1 MHGLMHAVKGGS
13 KMVRKRIVSTVMSL
27 MMVATVLTTV
37 PITNNVKAAEATQG
51 DYTYQ
56 VETQAG
62 KQYIT
67 LTDYKGKEEKITLPE
82 EINGIEVTAVQNGF
96 GKNSNL
102 KSITFSKNM
111 QKNLAAFSDIS
122 TLEEIQASKDNTAY
136 QTEDGIL
143 YIKNKKELL
152 VYPKS
157 KKAETYIMP
166 SEVETAAMDSMLN
179 LKYLKNLTFSK
190 NMKTLPE
197 CSNGS
202 IESVVIPDQV
212 KSIDESTFDTCENL
226 KKVTFGKNVTF
237 IGDGAF
243 VNCKALKTISL
254 PKSLKEIDSV
264 AFVNTSLTKVTIPDS
279 VVKIGTS
286 AFDKNVKL
294 TKPAYLKKFKRESG
308 TVYYEARATVK
319 ASGKKAVT
327 YKASK
332 ITKIKA
338 KTNKVTI
345 KKGKTAKLQT
355 RVYISKKLKKGYLD
369 PEILKFTTSNKK
381 VVKVSSKGTI
391 KGLKKGTATITVK
404 LRTTGKTYKVN
415 VKVK

>member
-1 MHGLMHAVKGGS
+1 
-13 KMVRKRIVSTVMSL
+13 MVRKRIVSTVMSL
-27 MMVATVLTTV
+27 MMAATVLTTV
-37 PITNNVKAAEATQG
+37 PVTHNVKAAEATQG
-51 DYTYQ
+51 DYTYK
-56 VETQAG
+56 VETQEG

-82 EINGIEVTAVQNGF
+82 EINGIEVISVQPGF

-102 KSITFSKNM
+102 KSITFSKNI
-111 QKNLAAFSDIS
+111 QKSLTELSDIS

-143 YIKNKKELL
+143 YTKDKKELL

-157 KKAETYIMP
+157 KKTETYIMP

-190 NMKTLPE
+190 NMKELPE

-202 IESVVIPDQV
+202 MESVVIPDQV
-212 KSIDESTFDTCENL
+212 KSIEESTFDTCKNL

-243 VNCKALKTISL
+243 INCKALKTIKL
-254 PKSLKEIDSV
+254 PKNLKTIDDIAFLSTSLKE
-264 AFVNTSLTKVTIPDS
+264 VTIPDS
-279 VVKIGTS
+279 VVKIGRT

-294 TKPAYLKKFKRESG
+294 KKPVYLKKIKDGSV
-308 TVYYEARATVK
+308 VYYEARATVK

-327 YKASK
+327 YKASR

-338 KTNKVTI
+338 KTSKVTI

-355 RVYISKKLKKGYLD
+355 RVYIAKKLKKGYLD
-369 PEILKFTTSNKK
+369 PEILKFTSSNKK

-391 KGLKKGTATITVK
+391 KGLKKGKATITVK

>member
-1 MHGLMHAVKGGS
+1 
-13 KMVRKRIVSTVMSL
+13 MVRKRIVSTVMSL
-27 MMVATVLTTV
+27 MMAATVLTTV
-37 PITNNVKAAEATQG
+37 PTTNNVKAAEATQG

-82 EINGIEVTAVQNGF
+82 EINGIEVTFVQAGF

-143 YIKNKKELL
+143 YTKGKKELL

-157 KKAETYIMP
+157 KKTETYIMP
-166 SEVETAAMDSMLN
+166 SEVEKIDDYNYVLTH
-179 LKYLKNLTFSK
+179 LKYLKNLIFSK
-190 NMKTLPE
+190 NLKTIPE
-197 CSNGS
+197 CSES
-202 IESVVIPDQV
+202 SMESVVIPDQV
-212 KSIDESTFDTCENL
+212 KRIEESTFLGCENL

-243 VNCKALKTISL
+243 AQCKALKTIKL
-254 PKSLKEIDSV
+254 PKNLKEIDDV
-264 AFVNTSLTKVTIPDS
+264 AFVATSLKEVTIPNS
-279 VVKIGTS
+279 VVKIGRT

-294 TKPAYLKKFKRESG
+294 KKPAYLKKIKDGSV
-308 TVYYEARATVK
+308 VYYEARATVK

-338 KTNKVTI
+338 KTSKVTI

-381 VVKVSSKGTI
+381 VAKVSSKGTI
-391 KGLKKGTATITVK
+391 KGLKKGKATITVK